1 MAHNTPDNLKYAKSH
16 EWVRVDGDEV
26 TIGISDYAQQALG
39 DVVFVELPDVG
50 RTLAVGEVF
59 GVVES
64 VKAAS
69 DIYAPLS
76 GEVLAVN
83 EALLDAPETL
93 NEDSYD
99 AGWMIKLRPS
109 DLQAEQEKLLD
120 ASAYAEHADDE
131 ASKH

>member
-1 MAHNTPDNLKYAKSH
+1 MIYNTPDDLRYAKSH

-39 DVVFVELPDVG
+39 DVVFVELPEVG
-50 RTLAVGEVF
+50 RSLTAGEVF

-69 DIYAPLS
+69 DVYAPLS
-76 GEVLAVN
+76 GEVTAVN

-99 AGWMIKLRPS
+99 AGWMLKLRPS
-109 DLQAEQEKLLD
+109 DLAAEQEKLLD
-120 ASAYAEHADDE
+120 AAAYIEHSEAE
-131 ASKH
+131 ASSH